1 MNVDLTRGKRQR
13 NVTQH
18 ADTVA
23 RGNLQTGGELIDMTG
38 ICRHILIPP
47 GTDPTVGF
55 FLDMDI
61 HAVAAMDGHAVAARD
76 KADDQAAQPRPQPVA
91 YRAAEDAAKAC
102 RGNEVAEI
110 VDTRGVAA
118 HARHCLLEPAL
129 RLGQFRHLGADAPA
143 ERVELF
149 DALKVVAMVA
159 DTLHNR
165 QRLCILRHETHGDAV
180 RDGER
185 LPLRAI
191 RRDHAAHRL
200 LDAVGLRA
208 GDRKLVADL
217 HRHIGQ
223 KIIIHSRLSIR
234 VYFPAEAGLFAQ
246 TAYHILR
253 RKSTRFSSAQSFRL
267 AVHGADL

>member
-1 MNVDLTRGKRQR
+1 MVLKNWLTSSRSSQR
-13 NVTQH
+13 VTKPMI
-18 ADTVA
+18 
-23 RGNLQTGGELIDMTG
+23 R
-38 ICRHILIPP
+38 
-47 GTDPTVGF
+47 
-55 FLDMDI
+55 
-61 HAVAAMDGHAVAARD
+61 
-76 KADDQAAQPRPQPVA
+76 AQPRPQPVA

-208 GDRKLVADL
+208 GDRKLIADL
-217 HRHIGQ
+217 HRHICQ

-234 VYFPAEAGLFAQ
+234 VNFPAEAGLFRADSVPHFAAQ
-246 TAYHILR
+246 INAFFVCSVFPIGAH
-253 RKSTRFSSAQSFRL
+253 S
-267 AVHGADL
+267 ADL